1 MLPPELNQ
9 KYEVRGTL
17 GAGAMGTVYDA
28 VDRIIERRVAI
39 KVVNRPAENDPEAV
53 EAHARFRREA
63 QAAGRLSHP
72 NIVGVYDYGENQT
85 QAWIVMELVEG
96 GSLKGRLD
104 KHERFPVPEIVR
116 IMAEVCAGLQ
126 YSHQRGVVHRDIKP
140 GNIMMTP
147 DGQVKIADF
156 GIARLE
162 NSSMTQVGTLIGTP
176 SYMAPEQ
183 FRGEPVDLR
192 ADIWASGVM
201 LYQLLT
207 GEKPFEGGFSAVMHK
222 ALHTEPPPPSQLSV
236 TTPRGFDAVI
246 ARALAKRPEDRFG
259 SAAEF
264 AEAIRAA
271 VTAQPAAPAAVPGLP
286 GLNEDATIV
295 SARPPASGPPQP
307 RPPGGSPAVPGGR
320 GAPVGLIAGGAG
332 ALVIAAVAG
341 WYFLIGPGA
350 GPDPTIAERER
361 QEQIA
366 RDAAERARQEQL
378 ARETAAREAAERE
391 RATTAAQVQRQ
402 AEAEAQ
408 AARDAAERERAAAEA
423 QRLAEAQARTARERA
438 TAEEAAR
445 LAAEREAAARD
456 QAVREQAQRERI
468 AAEQAAREAAERDRI
483 AREQQARQQA
493 EREQAERERQVRE
506 AAERERLAREA
517 AERER
522 LAREASERERLAR
535 EAAERD
541 RLARDQ
547 AARQQADRLAREQAE
562 RDQLAREEAA
572 RQQAERDRLAREQA
586 ERDRLARLDMRA
598 AAQAIAFSTPC
609 SLIAWSATDRTLT
622 LTGVVRRGDEPGVRA
637 ALAQRGVPE
646 DAARLTLTP
655 FDGAFCDA
663 LDLLRPLLGPPGAA
677 PMVSVVGRL
686 PLQKDELMRLD
697 VHMPDWPAHL
707 YVAYFMHSGEVANLV
722 PSALQE
728 AGAQIRLGE
737 PQGNFPGWIV
747 DEPYGT
753 DLAVVIAS
761 DRPLFGATRPVVESQ
776 ADYVS
781 ALAAALRNARATG
794 TRVIVRP
801 VVVETVARR

>member
-39 KVVNRPAENDPEAV
+39 KVVNRPSENDPEAV

-72 NIVGVYDYGENQT
+72 NIVGVYDYGENAT

-104 KHERFPVPEIVR
+104 RHERFTIPEIVR
-116 IMAEVCAGLQ
+116 IMSEVCAALQ

-140 GNIMMTP
+140 GNIMLTT

-192 ADIWASGVM
+192 ADIWAAGVM

-246 ARALAKRPEDRFG
+246 ARALAKRPEDRFA

-264 AEAIRAA
+264 AEAIRNAA
-271 VTAQPAAPAAVPGLP
+271 AGQPAPTAGLPGLP

-295 SARPPASGPPQP
+295 AGRPPAGGTMQQP
-307 RPPGGSPAVPGGR
+307 PPGGRPGTGAPPPAGR
-320 GAPVGLIAGGAG
+320 GAPVALIAGGAA
-332 ALVIAAVAG
+332 ALIVALVAG
-341 WYFLIGPGA
+341 WYFVMGPGA
-350 GPDPTIAERER
+350 GPDPAIAERGR
-361 QEQIA
+361 QE
-366 RDAAERARQEQL
+366 RL
-378 ARETAAREAAERE
+378 AREAADQARQAQLAQEAAVREAAERE
-391 RATTAAQVQRQ
+391 RAAAAAQLQRQ
-402 AEAEAQ
+402 AEAQAQ

-423 QRLAEAQARTARERA
+423 QRLAEAQARAAQERA
-438 TAEEAAR
+438 AAEQAAR

-456 QAVREQAQRERI
+456 QAAREQAQRERL

-493 EREQAERERQVRE
+493 EREQAERERLARE

-517 AERER
+517 AER
-522 LAREASERERLAR
+522 
-535 EAAERD
+535 D
-541 RLARDQ
+541 RLAHEQ
-547 AARQQADRLAREQAE
+547 AARQEADRLAREQAE
-562 RDQLAREEAA
+562 RERLAREEAA
-572 RQQAERDRLAREQA
+572 RQQAERDRIAREEAARQQA
-586 ERDRLARLDMRA
+586 ERDRIARLDLRA

-622 LTGVVRRGDEPGVRA
+622 LTGVVRRSDEPSVRA

-646 DAARLTLTP
+646 DAARLSLTP
-655 FDGAFCDA
+655 FDGAFCEA
-663 LDLLRPLLGPPGAA
+663 LDLLRPFLGPPGA
-677 PMVSVVGRL
+677 PPSVSVVGRL

-697 VHMPDWPAHL
+697 VVMPDWPAHL

-722 PSALQE
+722 PSALQQ

-737 PQGNFPGWIV
+737 PQGTFPGWIV

-761 DRPLFGATRPVVESQ
+761 DRPLFGATRPVVERQ
-776 ADYVS
+776 ADYVA

-794 TRVIVRP
+794 TRVIIRP